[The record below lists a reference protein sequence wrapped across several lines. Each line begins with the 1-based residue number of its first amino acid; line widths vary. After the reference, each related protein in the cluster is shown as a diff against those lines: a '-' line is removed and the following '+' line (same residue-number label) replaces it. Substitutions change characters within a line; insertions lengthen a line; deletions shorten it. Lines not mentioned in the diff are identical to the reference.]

1 MRILLVEDDA
11 TLRRGLEDV
20 LAIAG
25 YGTVAV
31 SDGGHA
37 DALLATEP
45 FDLVVLDLGLP
56 GLGGLTVLK
65 RLRGRQQTTPV
76 LVLSARDSTGD
87 RVLGLDSGA
96 DDYLTKPF
104 ELPEFEARVRA
115 LLRRGQSAASCVG
128 DLEWFWD
135 RHQGRLDGQEIAL
148 SRHETVVLESLLR
161 VPGKIVSKE
170 TLAYA
175 IGDENQQ
182 AGDNLVEVYIHR
194 LRRKLDAGRVEI
206 RTVRGLGY
214 MLREG

>member
-20 LAIAG
+20 LTGAG
-25 YGTVAV
+25 HQTVAV
-31 SDGGHA
+31 SDGNHA

-45 FDLVVLDLGLP
+45 FDLVILDLGLP
-56 GLGGLTVLK
+56 GMGGLAVLK
-65 RLRGRQQTTPV
+65 RLRGRQRATPV

-104 ELPEFEARVRA
+104 ELVEFEARVRA
-115 LLRRGQSAASCVG
+115 LLRRGQAVATCHG
-128 DLEWFWD
+128 NLEWFWD
-135 RHQGRLDGQEIAL
+135 CHQGRLDGQDLAL

-161 VPGKIVSKE
+161 TPGKTISKE
-170 TLAYA
+170 VLAYA
-175 IGDENQQ
+175 IGDEHQQ
-182 AGDNLVEVYIHR
+182 AADNLVEVYVHR
-194 LRRKLDAGRVEI
+194 LRRKLANSQLEI

-214 MLREG
+214 MLREN